1 MRALITGG
9 AGFIGSHLCEE
20 LLGRGQQVLAFD
32 NVSTGSLSNIAHLQ
46 GVPGFDYQQG
56 TILDT
61 DQLAAIISKVDI
73 VYHLAA
79 AVGVKYVLDNP
90 VTALETNTAGTENV
104 LKLAQR
110 LGNKKVIITSSSEV
124 YGKSDKL
131 PFQENDDTVI
141 GPTSVRRWGYACSK
155 ALDEFL
161 ALAYHRE
168 KALPVVVLRL
178 FNTVGPRQT
187 PGYGMVIP
195 RLVTQALAGAP
206 MTVYGDGD
214 QKRCFTY
221 VRDVVKAIVDIAQA
235 PGAEGQ
241 VFNLGSNEEISI
253 NGLTEVVRQVLE
265 SSSEIIHVPFMEVYG
280 EDFEETRRR
289 VPDMSKIRR
298 YISYEPNTDL
308 RFIIREIA
316 RSLETSHQGT
326 GKKVHGA
333 PFPRVCPRKV

>member
-221 VRDVVKAIVDIAQA
+221 VRDVVKAIADIAQA

-298 YISYEPNTDL
+298 HISYEPNTDL

-326 GKKVHGA
+326 GKKVQ
-333 PFPRVCPRKV
+333 K

>member
-1 MRALITGG
+1 
-9 AGFIGSHLCEE
+9 
-20 LLGRGQQVLAFD
+20 
-32 NVSTGSLSNIAHLQ
+32 
-46 GVPGFDYQQG
+46 
-56 TILDT
+56 
-61 DQLAAIISKVDI
+61 
-73 VYHLAA
+73 
-79 AVGVKYVLDNP
+79 
-90 VTALETNTAGTENV
+90 
-104 LKLAQR
+104 
-110 LGNKKVIITSSSEV
+110 
-124 YGKSDKL
+124 
-131 PFQENDDTVI
+131 
-141 GPTSVRRWGYACSK
+141 
-155 ALDEFL
+155 
-161 ALAYHRE
+161 
-168 KALPVVVLRL
+168 
-178 FNTVGPRQT
+178 
-187 PGYGMVIP
+187 MVIP

-221 VRDVVKAIVDIAQA
+221 VRDVVKAIADIAQA

-326 GKKVHGA
+326 GKKVQ
-333 PFPRVCPRKV
+333 K

>member
-221 VRDVVKAIVDIAQA
+221 VRDVVKAIADIAQA

-326 GKKVHGA
+326 GKKVQ
-333 PFPRVCPRKV
+333 K

>member
-20 LLGRGQQVLAFD
+20 QLGRGQQVLAFD

-221 VRDVVKAIVDIAQA
+221 VRDVVKAIADIAQA

-326 GKKVHGA
+326 GKKVQ
-333 PFPRVCPRKV
+333 K